1 MSCRQHAF
9 VPLRRQ
15 SLTRNL
21 THAARARSLAATLA
35 AAFACAPSLAQA
47 ADPGSECCADL
58 DARVAE
64 LEETVARRGNRRVGV
79 EVYGL
84 VNQALLGW
92 YDGKEADVYEVTN
105 DNQRTR
111 FGFKGKAK
119 IDKNWEAGFKLEIG
133 IRTANSKRVSQ
144 IDPKGNDNPDDVG
157 FDLRDIY
164 WYLKEKHRGTLIV
177 GLSTAATD
185 KITEINLT
193 QTESFAK
200 YSDVEDTGLG
210 MLLRSAV
217 NGRLTS
223 SGISWRRLIGDSG
236 DQPGEGERGFDVL
249 KYESPALHGF
259 WLTASL
265 GTKEFWDVALRY
277 KGEFGD
283 VKFEAGVGYLEVI
296 DGAELAVCAAAEVD
310 NISPDGEIVHSNQ
323 DCQNYGGSFSV
334 LHEKTGLFLNFGT
347 GLKVDNL
354 IRDTQRFSGTDVD
367 EGQFFWA
374 AQTGV
379 ERKFNHLGKTTIYG
393 EYYDYDGAGGTRRT
407 VRAGDA
413 LNPTGLGNW
422 AEWYTDVNVMGAGI
436 AQGIDKAAMILYLSY
451 RHVEGELQLRQLNG
465 VVANGPI
472 ADAPLDDLDLLL
484 TGAVIKF

>member
-1 MSCRQHAF
+1 MD
-9 VPLRRQ
+9 LE
-15 SLTRNL
+15 
-21 THAARARSLAATLA
+21 ARI
-35 AAFACAPSLAQA
+35 
-47 ADPGSECCADL
+47 
-58 DARVAE
+58 AE
-64 LEETVARRGNRRVGV
+64 LEATTARKGNRKVKL
-79 EVYGL
+79 EIYGL

-119 IDKNWEAGFKLEIG
+119 IDKDWEAGFKIEIG
-133 IRTANSKRVSQ
+133 IRTANSKRVNQ
-144 IDPKGNDNPDDVG
+144 INAKGDDNPDDVG

-177 GLSTAATD
+177 GLSNAATD

-210 MLLRSAV
+210 MLLRSSV

-236 DQPGEGERGFDVL
+236 DQPGEGERGFDMV
-249 KYESPALHGF
+249 KYKSPALHGF
-259 WLTASL
+259 FLSASL

-310 NISPDGEIVHSNQ
+310 SISRDGEIVHSNQ

-334 LHEKTGLFLNFGT
+334 LHEKSGLFLNFGT

-354 IRDTQRFSGTDVD
+354 IRDTQRFSGTNVD

-374 AQTGV
+374 AQAGV
-379 ERKFNHLGKTTIYG
+379 EKKFNDLGKTTVYG

-413 LNPTGLGNW
+413 LNPTGVGNW
-422 AEWYTDVNVMGAGI
+422 AEWYHGCE
-436 AQGIDKAAMILYLSY
+436 
-451 RHVEGELQLRQLNG
+451 RHGCRPR
-465 VVANGPI
+465 ARHR
-472 ADAPLDDLDLLL
+472 
-484 TGAVIKF
+484 

>member
-1 MSCRQHAF
+1 MWTDE
-9 VPLRRQ
+9 RR
-15 SLTRNL
+15 RG
-21 THAARARSLAATLA
+21 AGA
-35 AAFACAPSLAQA
+35 AAIVFLGALVTAFPALA
-47 ADPGSECCADL
+47 DDCCADL
-58 DARVAE
+58 EARIAE
-64 LEETVARRGNRRVGV
+64 LESTVARKGNRKVSV

-92 YDGKEADVYEVTN
+92 YDGREADVYEVTN

-119 IDKNWEAGFKLEIG
+119 IDKDWEAGFKLEIG
-133 IRTANSKRVSQ
+133 IRTANSKRASQ
-144 IDPKGNDNPDDVG
+144 IDPKGDDNPDDVG

-236 DQPGEGERGFDVL
+236 DQPGEGERGFDVI
-249 KYESPALHGF
+249 KYELPAVHGF
-259 WLTASL
+259 FLTASL

-334 LHEKTGLFLNFGT
+334 LHEKSGLFLNFGT

-354 IRDTQRFSGTDVD
+354 IRDTQRFSGTNVD
-367 EGQFFWA
+367 EDQFFWA
-374 AQTGV
+374 AQAGV
-379 ERKFNHLGKTTIYG
+379 EKKFNDLGKTTIYG

-413 LNPTGLGNW
+413 LNPTGVGNW

-465 VVANGPI
+465 TVANGPI

>member
-1 MSCRQHAF
+1 MWTDG
-9 VPLRRQ
+9 LRR
-15 SLTRNL
+15 
-21 THAARARSLAATLA
+21 AIGA
-35 AAFACAPSLAQA
+35 AALVFLSALVTSLPAL
-47 ADPGSECCADL
+47 ADAGDCCMDL
-58 DARVAE
+58 EARIAE
-64 LEETVARRGNRRVGV
+64 LESMAARKGNRKVSL

-92 YDGKEADVYEVTN
+92 YDGKDADVYEVTN

-119 IDKNWEAGFKLEIG
+119 IDKDWEAGFKLEIG
-133 IRTANSKRVSQ
+133 IRTANSKRVNQ
-144 IDPKGNDNPDDVG
+144 FNAKGDDNPDDVG

-164 WYLKEKHRGTLIV
+164 WYVKEKHRGTLIV

-217 NGRLTS
+217 NGRLTD

-236 DQPGEGERGFDVL
+236 DQPGEGERGFDVV
-249 KYESPALHGF
+249 KYESPAVHGF
-259 WLTASL
+259 FLTASL

-310 NISPDGEIVHSNQ
+310 KISPDGLIEHETQ

-334 LHEKTGLFLNFGT
+334 LHEKSGLFLNFGT
-347 GLKVDNL
+347 GLKVDNF
-354 IRDTQRFSGTDVD
+354 IRDTQRFSGTNVD
-367 EGQFFWA
+367 EDQFFWA
-374 AQTGV
+374 AQAGL
-379 ERKFNHLGKTTIYG
+379 EKNYFGPGKTTFYG
-393 EYYDYDGAGGTRRT
+393 EYYDYDGGGGTRRT

-413 LNPTGLGNW
+413 LNPTGTGTW
-422 AEWYTDVNVMGAGI
+422 AEWFAGVNVMGAGI
-436 AQGIDKAAMILYLSY
+436 AQGIDSAAMILYLSY
-451 RHVEGELQLRQLNG
+451 RHVEGDLVLRQLNNG
-465 VVANGPI
+465 VANGPI
-472 ADAPLDDLDLLL
+472 ADAPIDDLDLLL

>member
-1 MSCRQHAF
+1 M
-9 VPLRRQ
+9 
-15 SLTRNL
+15 
-21 THAARARSLAATLA
+21 LAGASPA
-35 AAFACAPSLAQA
+35 IA
-47 ADPGSECCADL
+47 ADLGNSCCADL
-58 DARVAE
+58 EARIAE
-64 LEETVARRGNRRVGV
+64 LEATTARKGNRKVSL

-92 YDGKEADVYEVTN
+92 YDGKDADVYEVTN

-119 IDKNWEAGFKLEIG
+119 IDKDWEAGFKIEIG
-133 IRTANSKRVSQ
+133 IRSANSKRVSQ
-144 IDPKGNDNPDDVG
+144 IDPKGDDNPDDVG
-157 FDLRDIY
+157 FDLRDIS
-164 WYLKEKHRGTLIV
+164 WYLKEKHRGTLLV
-177 GLSTAATD
+177 GLSNAATD
-185 KITEINLT
+185 KITESNLT

-236 DQPGEGERGFDVL
+236 DQPGEGERGFDMV
-249 KYESPALHGF
+249 KYESPAVRGF
-259 WLTASL
+259 FLSASFA
-265 GTKEFWDVALRY
+265 TKEFWDVALRY

-283 VKFEAGVGYLEVI
+283 VKFEAGIGYLEVI
-296 DGAELAVCAAAEVD
+296 DGAELAVCAGAEVD
-310 NISPDGEIVHSNQ
+310 NISPDGETVHSNQ
-323 DCQNYGGSFSV
+323 DCQSYGGSFSV
-334 LHEKTGLFLNFGT
+334 LHEKSGLFLSFGS

-354 IRDTQRFSGTDVD
+354 IRDTQRFSGTNVD
-367 EGQFFWA
+367 EAQFFWA
-374 AQTGV
+374 VQGGV
-379 ERKFNHLGKTTIYG
+379 EKKFNDLGKTTIYG
-393 EYYDYDGAGGTRRT
+393 EYYNYDGGGGTRRT

-413 LNPTGLGNW
+413 LNPTGVGNW
-422 AEWYTDVNVMGAGI
+422 AEWYSDVDIFGAGI
-436 AQGIDKAAMILYLSY
+436 AQGIDSAAMIVYLSY

-465 VVANGPI
+465 TVANGPV

>member
-1 MSCRQHAF
+1 MHIVRLQ
-9 VPLRRQ
+9 
-15 SLTRNL
+15 
-21 THAARARSLAATLA
+21 RAIGA
-35 AAFACAPSLAQA
+35 AAVGGALIVLAPA
-47 ADPGSECCADL
+47 AHAGPASDCCMDL
-58 DARVAE
+58 EARIEE
-64 LEETVARRGNRRVGV
+64 LEATTARKGNRKVSV

-92 YDGKEADVYEVTN
+92 YDGKDADVYEVTN

-119 IDKNWEAGFKLEIG
+119 IDKDWEAGFKIEIG
-133 IRTANSKRVSQ
+133 VRSANSKRVSQ
-144 IDPKGNDNPDDVG
+144 IDPKGDDNPDDVG
-157 FDLRDIY
+157 FDLREIS
-164 WYLKEKHRGTLIV
+164 WYLKEKHRGTLLV
-177 GLSTAATD
+177 GLSNAATD

-236 DQPGEGERGFDVL
+236 DQPGEGERGFDMV

-259 WLTASL
+259 FLSASL
-265 GTKEFWDVALRY
+265 ATKEFWDVALRY

-296 DGAELAVCAAAEVD
+296 DGAELAVCAGAEVD
-310 NISPDGEIVHSNQ
+310 NTAFDGTVHSNQ
-323 DCQNYGGSFSV
+323 DCQSYGGSFSV
-334 LHEKTGLFLNFGT
+334 LHEKSGLFLNFGT
-347 GLKVDNL
+347 GLKVDSL
-354 IRDTQRFSGTDVD
+354 IRDTQRFSGTNVD
-367 EGQFFWA
+367 EAQFFWA
-374 AQTGV
+374 AQGGV
-379 ERKFNHLGKTTIYG
+379 EKKFNDLGKTTIYG
-393 EYYDYDGAGGTRRT
+393 EYYNYDGGGGTRRT

-413 LNPTGLGNW
+413 LNPTGVGNW
-422 AEWYTDVNVMGAGI
+422 AEWYTDVDIFGAGI

-465 VVANGPI
+465 TVANGPI

>member
-1 MSCRQHAF
+1 MRMDGI
-9 VPLRRQ
+9 RRGIG
-15 SLTRNL
+15 
-21 THAARARSLAATLA
+21 AAGIIFLGTLVTASPAVADASDCCMDLEARI
-35 AAFACAPSLAQA
+35 
-47 ADPGSECCADL
+47 
-58 DARVAE
+58 AE
-64 LEETVARRGNRRVGV
+64 LESTTARKGNRKVSL
-79 EVYGL
+79 EIYGL

-119 IDKNWEAGFKLEIG
+119 IDKDWEAGFKIEIG
-133 IRTANSKRVSQ
+133 IRTANSKRASQ
-144 IDPKGNDNPDDVG
+144 IDPKGDDNPDDVG
-157 FDLRDIY
+157 FDLREIS
-164 WYLKEKHRGTLIV
+164 WYLKEKHRGTLLV

-217 NGRLTS
+217 NGRLTT

-236 DQPGEGERGFDVL
+236 DQPGEGERGFDVV
-249 KYESPALHGF
+249 KYESPVLHGF

-334 LHEKTGLFLNFGT
+334 LHEKSGLFLNFGT

-374 AQTGV
+374 AQGGV
-379 ERKFNHLGKTTIYG
+379 ERKFNDLGKTTIYG

-413 LNPTGLGNW
+413 LNPTGVGNW
-422 AEWYTDVNVMGAGI
+422 AEWYTDVNIMGAGI

>member
-1 MSCRQHAF
+1 MRMDGLRRGAGAAALSFLSAF
-9 VPLRRQ
+9 VIASPG
-15 SLTRNL
+15 
-21 THAARARSLAATLA
+21 LADAG
-35 AAFACAPSLAQA
+35 
-47 ADPGSECCADL
+47 DCCADL
-58 DARVAE
+58 EARIAE
-64 LEETVARRGNRRVGV
+64 LESTAARKGNRKVKL

-92 YDGKEADVYEVTN
+92 YDGKDADVYEVTN

-119 IDKNWEAGFKLEIG
+119 IDKDWEAGFKIEIG

-144 IDPKGNDNPDDVG
+144 IDPKGDDNPDDVG
-157 FDLRDIY
+157 FDLRDIS
-164 WYLKEKHRGTLIV
+164 WYLKEKHRGTLLV
-177 GLSTAATD
+177 GLSNAATD
-185 KITEINLT
+185 KITESNLT

-236 DQPGEGERGFDVL
+236 DQPGEGERGFDMV
-249 KYESPALHGF
+249 KYESPVLHGF
-259 WLTASL
+259 FLSASL
-265 GTKEFWDVALRY
+265 ATKEFWDVALRY

-283 VKFEAGVGYLEVI
+283 VKFEAGIGYLQVI

-310 NISPDGEIVHSNQ
+310 NISPDGQTVHSNQ
-323 DCQNYGGSFSV
+323 DCQTFGGSFSV
-334 LHEKTGLFLNFGT
+334 LHEKSGLFLNFGT

-354 IRDTQRFSGTDVD
+354 IRDTQRFSGTNVD
-367 EGQFFWA
+367 EAQFFWA
-374 AQTGV
+374 AQGGV
-379 ERKFNHLGKTTIYG
+379 EKKFNDLGKTTIYG
-393 EYYDYDGAGGTRRT
+393 EYYNYDGGGGTRRT

-413 LNPTGLGNW
+413 LNPTGVGNW
-422 AEWYTDVNVMGAGI
+422 AEWYTDVDILGAGI
-436 AQGIDKAAMILYLSY
+436 AQGIDNAAMILYLSY
-451 RHVEGELQLRQLNG
+451 RHVEGELMLRQLNG
-465 VVANGPI
+465 TVANGPI
-472 ADAPLDDLDLLL
+472 ANAPLDDLDLLL

>member
-1 MSCRQHAF
+1 MRMDG
-9 VPLRRQ
+9 LRRGVG
-15 SLTRNL
+15 
-21 THAARARSLAATLA
+21 A
-35 AAFACAPSLAQA
+35 AALVLLSALVTSSPALADA
-47 ADPGSECCADL
+47 GDCCMDL
-58 DARVAE
+58 EARIAE
-64 LEETVARRGNRRVGV
+64 LEATTARKGNRRVKL
-79 EVYGL
+79 EIYGL

-92 YDGKEADVYEVTN
+92 YDGKDADVYEVTN

-119 IDKNWEAGFKLEIG
+119 IDKDWEAGFKIEIG
-133 IRTANSKRVSQ
+133 IRSANSKRVSQ
-144 IDPKGNDNPDDVG
+144 IDPKGDDNPDDVG
-157 FDLRDIY
+157 FDLRDIS
-164 WYLKEKHRGTLIV
+164 WYVKEKHRGTLIV
-177 GLSTAATD
+177 GLSNAATD
-185 KITEINLT
+185 KITESNLT

-210 MLLRSAV
+210 MLLRSSV

-236 DQPGEGERGFDVL
+236 DQPGEGERGFDMV

-259 WLTASL
+259 FLSASL

-310 NISPDGEIVHSNQ
+310 NISSDGEIVHSNQ

-334 LHEKTGLFLNFGT
+334 LHEKSGLFLNFGT

-354 IRDTQRFSGTDVD
+354 IRDTQRFSGTNVD

-374 AQTGV
+374 AQAGV
-379 ERKFNHLGKTTIYG
+379 EKKFNDLGKTTIYG
-393 EYYDYDGAGGTRRT
+393 EYYDYDGGGGTRRT

-413 LNPTGLGNW
+413 LNPTGVGNW
-422 AEWYTDVNVMGAGI
+422 AEWYSGVNLWGAGI
-436 AQGIDKAAMILYLSY
+436 AQGIDSAAMLLYFSY
-451 RHVEGELQLRQLNG
+451 RHVEGDLQLRQLNG
-465 VVANGPI
+465 SIANGPI
-472 ADAPLDDLDLLL
+472 ADAPLDDLDLVL

>member
-1 MSCRQHAF
+1 MWMDG
-9 VPLRRQ
+9 LRRDVNATALVVLLGALVT
-15 SLTRNL
+15 SNP
-21 THAARARSLAATLA
+21 ALADAG
-35 AAFACAPSLAQA
+35 
-47 ADPGSECCADL
+47 DCCADL
-58 DARVAE
+58 EARIAE
-64 LEETVARRGNRRVGV
+64 LESTVARKGNRKLSV

-92 YDGKEADVYEVTN
+92 DDGAESNAYLVTN

-133 IRTANSKRVSQ
+133 IRSANSKRVSQ
-144 IDPKGNDNPDDVG
+144 IDPKGDDNPDDVG

-210 MLLRSAV
+210 MLLRSSV

-223 SGISWRRLIGDSG
+223 SGISWRRLLGDSG

-249 KYESPALHGF
+249 KYESPTLHGF

-277 KGEFGD
+277 KAEFGD
-283 VKFEAGVGYLEVI
+283 IKFEAGVGYLEVI

-323 DCQNYGGSFSV
+323 DCQNYGGSFSI
-334 LHEKTGLFLNFGT
+334 LHEKSGLFLNFGT

-354 IRDTQRFSGTDVD
+354 IRDTRRFSGTNVD
-367 EGQFFWA
+367 EDQFFWA
-374 AQTGV
+374 AQAGV
-379 ERKFNHLGKTTIYG
+379 EKKFNDLGKTTIYG

-407 VRAGDA
+407 VGPSDA
-413 LNPTGLGNW
+413 LNPTGTGSW

-451 RHVEGELQLRQLNG
+451 RHVEGDLVLRQING
-465 VVANGPI
+465 GVANGPI
-472 ADAPLDDLDLLL
+472 ADAPIDDLDLLL

>member
-1 MSCRQHAF
+1 M
-9 VPLRRQ
+9 

-21 THAARARSLAATLA
+21 TDAARTRRLAAILATILACTL
-35 AAFACAPSLAQA
+35 SLAQA

-92 YDGKEADVYEVTN
+92 YDGKESNAYLVTN

-144 IDPKGNDNPDDVG
+144 IDPKGDDNPDDVG

-217 NGRLTS
+217 NGRLTA

-236 DQPGEGERGFDVL
+236 DQPGEGERGFDVV
-249 KYESPALHGF
+249 KYESPVLHGF

-265 GTKEFWDVALRY
+265 GAKEFWDVALRY
-277 KGEFGD
+277 KEEFGD
-283 VKFEAGVGYLEVI
+283 IKFEAGVGYLEVI

-310 NISPDGEIVHSNQ
+310 NIAFDGTVHSNQ

-354 IRDTQRFSGTDVD
+354 IRDTQRFSGANVD

-374 AQTGV
+374 AQAGV
-379 ERKFNHLGKTTIYG
+379 EKKFNDLGKTTVYG

-413 LNPTGLGNW
+413 LNPTGVGNW
-422 AEWYTDVNVMGAGI
+422 AEWYTDVNIMGAGI